1 MTTDRDDLPEAVAY
15 TVTRW
20 DCPVCGEVTEV
31 NDFDE
36 LEPVETCEECGEEVR
51 VR

>member
-1 MTTDRDDLPEAVAY
+1 MTDDDDMPEVYAY

-20 DCPVCGEVTEV
+20 DCPVCGEVQEAT
-31 NDFDE
+31 DADHD
-36 LEPVETCEECGEEVR
+36 PVETCEECGEEVR